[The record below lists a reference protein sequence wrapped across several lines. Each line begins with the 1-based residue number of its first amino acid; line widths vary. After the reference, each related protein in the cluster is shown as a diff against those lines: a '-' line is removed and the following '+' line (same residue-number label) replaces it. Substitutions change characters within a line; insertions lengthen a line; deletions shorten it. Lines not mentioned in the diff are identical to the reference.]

1 MEQQPGSQ
9 LHIGH
14 LKNVLILARHG
25 IAAIGAKLPAQEGKS
40 AYESLGEVEKF
51 LVEFEKVNGQMQ
63 QQGQMPMQQQTQA
76 LGGPDDSFEVHTV
89 KIE

>member
-1 MEQQPGSQ
+1 MEQLQTQ
-9 LHIGH
+9 LHIRH

-25 IAAIGAKLPAQEGKS
+25 IASIGAKLPAQEGKS

-51 LVEFEKVNGQMQ
+51 LIQFEQANGQSPQ
-63 QQGQMPMQQQTQA
+63 QS
-76 LGGPDDSFEVHTV
+76 LSKPDDSFEVHTV

>member
-1 MEQQPGSQ
+1 MEQQASQ

-25 IAAIGAKLPAQEGKS
+25 IASIGAKLPAQEGKS
-40 AYESLGEVEKF
+40 AYDSLGEVEKF
-51 LVEFEKVNGQMQ
+51 LVQFEAVNAQM
-63 QQGQMPMQQQTQA
+63 QQGQMPTQQQA
-76 LGGPDDSFEVHTV
+76 LNNADDSFEVHTI